1 MTDNY
6 NTLNAQQAEQ
16 QIREIVKLGDIIY
29 SDHCYSNSM
38 ITRNYD
44 EQDVETILSTGKVI
58 GAPKYSNKFDSWKC
72 MVKGSFVDGEPA
84 TVVVAIMNHRT
95 LQCITVMDK

>member
-1 MTDNY
+1 MADTKNRL
-6 NTLNAQQAEQ
+6 TIEEAEQ

-38 ITRNYD
+38 KTRNYD
-44 EQDVETILSTGKVI
+44 EQDVEFILSTGTVI
-58 GAPKYSNKFDSWKC
+58 GPPKYSKKFDSWKC
-72 MVKGSFVDGEPA
+72 MVKGSFIDGEPA